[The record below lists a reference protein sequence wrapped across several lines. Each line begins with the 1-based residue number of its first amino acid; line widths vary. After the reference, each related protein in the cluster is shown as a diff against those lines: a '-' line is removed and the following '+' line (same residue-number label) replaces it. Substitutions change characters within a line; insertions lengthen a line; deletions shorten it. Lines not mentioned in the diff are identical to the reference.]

1 MMSIIFRKKTKSY
14 DKKSPINKM
23 HKSLALLYLLI
34 ICLFGVTRIS
44 EAEESDEE
52 LKIPSDRSLKLGA
65 YTQAGYAHWE
75 EGREGFRIRQARV
88 ILKGDI
94 LKNIDYKLQIDAVQ
108 SPVLLD
114 ATIGINLSPYA
125 ILSFGQFEIPFS
137 IENLISGSELDTIN
151 RSNTVK
157 NLCPGRDIGAKGRDI
172 GATVNGEFS
181 CLVYTLG
188 VFNGSGINKVD
199 TNDQLDVVG
208 RLVFTP
214 FHSLSIGFSHYDGR
228 YSPDLGVPVI
238 KKVRTGIDIFFIKDR
253 TSMKGE
259 YIFAR
264 DNQTERSG
272 WYIQG
277 GYYFIQKKLEAIVK
291 QDSFDRNL
299 AFGEDQIV
307 VTTLGINCFFSKK
320 TKVQINYEYR
330 RGGLEKDPKNVI
342 LAQIQAGF

>member
-1 MMSIIFRKKTKSY
+1 
-14 DKKSPINKM
+14 M
-23 HKSLALLYLLI
+23 HKSLTLLYLLI
-34 ICLFGVTRIS
+34 ICLFGMTRIS
-44 EAEESDEE
+44 EAGGSDEE
-52 LKIPSDRSLKLGA
+52 LKIPSDQSLKLGA
-65 YTQAGYAHWE
+65 YTQVGYTHWE
-75 EGREGFRIRQARV
+75 EGREGFRIRKARV

-94 LKNIDYKLQIDAVQ
+94 LKNFNYKLQIDSVQ

-114 ATIGINLSPYA
+114 AKIGINLSPYA
-125 ILSFGQFEIPFS
+125 KLSFGQFKIPFS

-151 RSNTVK
+151 RSNTVE

-172 GATVNGEFS
+172 GITVNGKYSSLE
-181 CLVYTLG
+181 YTLG
-188 VFNGSGINKVD
+188 VFNGSGMNKID
-199 TNDQLDVVG
+199 TNDQLDIAG

-238 KKVRTGIDIFFIKDR
+238 KKDRTGVDIFFIKDR
-253 TSMKGE
+253 TSLKGE

-277 GYYFIQKKLEAIVK
+277 GYYFIKNKLEAIVK
-291 QDSFDRNL
+291 QDSLDRNL
-299 AFGEDQIV
+299 AFGEDRIV
-307 VTTLGINCFFSKK
+307 VITVGMNYFFSRK
-320 TKVQINYEYR
+320 TKFQINYEYR
-330 RGGLEKDPKNVI
+330 RESLDETFDGVI